1 MTAAIADSKSP
12 LAPPLRKQPVME
24 DRKRPLNDAATD
36 EVPPSKR
43 QAMTN
48 DEPQTQED
56 VVNFQKEA
64 IYRQMKSYK
73 REKELSE
80 IRLEELQ
87 KRCTYHD
94 DHLRIVDA
102 WWNQMDGM
110 LTRIPG
116 KLVDEVRLLVDS
128 NLLSRQPQQNGDTH
142 DSVPQSLLFAD
153 VETFEQHLAKKKET
167 IKETLLRLFQRLESR
182 DEDASE
188 KIPKLQKRISE
199 LLATEKTHRVEMD
212 RISHEK
218 EETERQLAMAGF
230 RYLQAE
236 KRLDRL
242 RSQTVAKI
250 EQQAIAASSSSNGT
264 NPKKDNNS
272 SSKSKFTDGQL
283 ADAELARKEAEAI
296 ASKQEKEIKQLQA
309 DMSRLQE
316 QNSNYS
322 LKITRLSEE
331 DIVNCDTYKNT
342 RLRLEDVIAKLN
354 HLEAHN
360 TTLSRENETLQ
371 AERTAFQN
379 KVKEEESIA
388 IEAANTQAQKYEADL
403 ARVRAHRDQLHAEL
417 HTTRIASEKSPPN
430 HADEM
435 KILVES
441 QLEKIASL
449 EGEVQRLRIEAGQS
463 PLPPNEDIANLSHQE
478 LIEGMTKL
486 QSSHSILENE
496 FKAIETAWKKA
507 HDLSK
512 AKFDDLRTL
521 QETIVK
527 LKQDKIRNEQK
538 VFEAVKL
545 KEGAVDKARL
555 FQAQHDKASEI
566 IMNLK
571 NSDKKQ
577 TTLIAN
583 LEKQLA
589 ELRLINNQAIL
600 IQKTGQT
607 TVSELKNTVENLQ
620 RQVNLVRDQLKAAE
634 EKYRN
639 ESTRRLNA
647 ENELEKMNV
656 RVNSL
661 EQSVKV
667 FNSDQDE
674 ESTLEGYRSMVRCGV
689 CRTGQKSCVIK
700 TCGHLFCK
708 DCIGERISSR
718 NRKCPNCG
726 RQFAATDVLTIV
738 L

>member
-1 MTAAIADSKSP
+1 MTAAIADSKSA

-64 IYRQMKSYK
+64 IFRQMKSYK

-80 IRLEELQ
+80 LRLEELQ

-94 DHLRIVDA
+94 DHLRVVDV
-102 WWNQMDGM
+102 WWDQ
-110 LTRIPG
+110 
-116 KLVDEVRLLVDS
+116 LVDEVRLLVDS
-128 NLLSRQPQQNGDTH
+128 TLLSRQPQQNGDTH
-142 DSVPQSLLFAD
+142 NSIPQSLLFAD
-153 VETFEQHLAKKKET
+153 VETFEQHLAKKKES
-167 IKETLLRLFQRLESR
+167 IKETLQRLFQRFESR

-199 LLATEKTHRVEMD
+199 LLAAEKLHRVELE
-212 RISHEK
+212 RVTQEK
-218 EETERQLAMAGF
+218 DDTEQQLTMAAI

-296 ASKQEKEIKQLQA
+296 ASNQEKEIKQLQA
-309 DMSRLQE
+309 DISRLQE
-316 QNSNYS
+316 INNNYS

-331 DIVNCDTYKNT
+331 DIMGCDTYKNT

-354 HLEAHN
+354 HLEAQN
-360 TTLSRENETLQ
+360 ATLSRENETLQ
-371 AERTAFQN
+371 AERTAFKTSLEDEQ
-379 KVKEEESIA
+379 SIA
-388 IEAANTQAQKYEADL
+388 RQEANTVIHKQEADL

-417 HTTRIASEKSPPN
+417 HTTKIAADRPSSN
-430 HADEM
+430 HTDEL

-449 EGEVQRLRIEAGQS
+449 EGEVQRLRIEAGQT
-463 PLPPNEDIANLSHQE
+463 PLPAAEDIANLSHQE
-478 LIEGMTKL
+478 LIDGMTKL
-486 QSSHSILENE
+486 RSSNNILENE

-512 AKFDDLRTL
+512 AKFDDLKTL
-521 QETIVK
+521 QDSVVK

-545 KEGAVDKARL
+545 KEGAMDKARL
-555 FQAQHDKASEI
+555 FQVQHEKASEI

-589 ELRLINNQAIL
+589 ELRSINNQAL
-600 IQKTGQT
+600 LAQKTAQT
-607 TVSELKNTVENLQ
+607 TNGELKNTVESLQ
-620 RQVNLVRDQLKAAE
+620 RQINVVKDQLKAAD
-634 EKYRN
+634 EKTRN
-639 ESTRRLNA
+639 ESTRRINA
-647 ENELEKMNV
+647 ENDLEKMLV

-667 FNSDQDE
+667 FNSDQNE
-674 ESTLEGYRSMVRCGV
+674 ESTLEGFRSMVRCGV
-689 CRTGQKSCVIK
+689 CRTGQKSRVIK

-708 DCIGERISSR
+708 DCIEERITSR

-726 RQFAATDVLTIV
+726 RPFAATDVLAIV